1 MIDFGGF
8 RARGGGKVLR
18 EADLVGMRFAAEKL
32 CGIDEAGRGPLV
44 GPVCAAAVIL
54 PSDFPCEVL
63 DDSKALSPR
72 KRELAYGLIVD
83 RAVAW
88 AVGWATCGEIGEI
101 NILNASLLAMKRAYD
116 ALRTKPEVVLV
127 DGNVAPRLDC
137 PDIFPVV
144 KGDALVPAIMAASI
158 VAKVARDS
166 VMERLDRV
174 EPWYGFARHK
184 GYPTA
189 EHRRA
194 IRAYG
199 LSQWARPGFT
209 VNS

>member
-1 MIDFGGF
+1 MIETGW
-8 RARGGGKVLR
+8 AQTRGGGKVLR
-18 EADLVGMRFAAEKL
+18 EADLAGMRFAIEKL

-54 PSDFPCEVL
+54 PSDFPFDVL

-72 KRELAYGLIVD
+72 KRKLAYGLIVD
-83 RAVAW
+83 RALAW

-116 ALRTKPEVVLV
+116 TLRTRPEVVLV
-127 DGNVAPRLDC
+127 DGNIAPRLDC
-137 PDIFPVV
+137 RDVFPVV

-158 VAKVARDS
+158 MAKVARDS

-174 EPWYGFARHK
+174 EPCYGFARHK

-189 EHRRA
+189 EHRCA
-194 IRAYG
+194 IREHG
-199 LSQWARPGFT
+199 LSQWARPGFN
-209 VNS
+209 VGG